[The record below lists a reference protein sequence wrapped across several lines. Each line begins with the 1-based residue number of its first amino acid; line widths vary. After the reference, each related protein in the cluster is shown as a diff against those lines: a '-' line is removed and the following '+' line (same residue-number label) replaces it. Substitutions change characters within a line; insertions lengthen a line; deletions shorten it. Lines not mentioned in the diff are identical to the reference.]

1 MKLGIFDFLGTSI
14 NYLIFIYIFSNTVN
28 TSCFSIRDMSIALF
42 GLVVSVFI
50 LIVNIGKR
58 RRFF

>member
-1 MKLGIFDFLGTSI
+1 MRFSIFDFLGNLV

-28 TSCFSIRDMSIALF
+28 TSCFDIRDMSIALF

-58 RRFF
+58 RGFF